1 MLGFTQE
8 SIGNEVE
15 SIVGP
20 FMEPVDRAA
29 AHQCGKFCDGGSNV
43 KKDILQHLIFFTI
56 NKNFRIYIYYISHKD
71 VYLPERIRKR
81 THCKNDMQ
89 VLLCPL
95 DKKSKQLWTTPV
107 RLHRFVELFFQARK
121 SPAKICF
128 LASPINHR
136 QKLKLWTLAIW
147 AASISLLIIRCRK

>member
-29 AHQCGKFCDGGSNV
+29 AHQCGKFRDGGPNAKVTHLRASQICHNQQNFQNIR
-43 KKDILQHLIFFTI
+43 ILYRYHT
-56 NKNFRIYIYYISHKD
+56 D

-89 VLLCPL
+89 VLLCSL
-95 DKKSKQLWTTPV
+95 DKESKQLWTTPV
-107 RLHRFVELFFQARK
+107 CLHRFVELFFQARK
-121 SPAKICF
+121 IKIYNQNKF
-128 LASPINHR
+128 NGGIKFVS
-136 QKLKLWTLAIW
+136 
-147 AASISLLIIRCRK
+147 SISWFYIR